1 MSFLSSENQEIAQPM
16 ELSLFA
22 SPSNQV
28 AVEKVYYTEARP
40 ISNISASDTPIEI
53 VVSGAGAE
61 YIDLRKSKLYVKARI
76 IKADGQALAAAEKT
90 GIINLPLQSI
100 FSQMDIYLNNK
111 LISLNTTNYPWKAYM
126 KTVLF
131 SGRDELLSQKQSQL
145 FTKDEGNLADPNAY
159 NGGNAGLVER
169 YSYTQK
175 SNVFEMEGSLMEDI
189 FDLDKYLINGVD
201 IYMKLFRSCI
211 PFIIMSA
218 EASPAYKL
226 ELLDVVY
233 KVAKVRVDPGVL
245 INHSKQIESTPAK
258 YILPRNEVKMNTIPK
273 GSTEFYW
280 DNIFPQAVPD
290 RIIIGLLS
298 QSAVNGD
305 YSANPFN
312 FAPYAIT
319 DVGVYINGESIPGR
333 PLKLDF
339 EAGNYASAYARL
351 FEPCGKWNKDT
362 GLYIDRED
370 FGKGYAFYVFTIN
383 PCGFGEEYINLIR
396 RGNTRVELKF
406 KTATTEALNAVVFST
421 YSALLE
427 INKARDINY
436 IQP

>member
-1 MSFLSSENQEIAQPM
+1 MSFLSYDSKDITQPM

-22 SPSNQV
+22 SRSNQV
-28 AVEKVYYTEARP
+28 AVEKLYYTEARS
-40 ISNISASDTPIEI
+40 ISNISSTDTPIEI

-61 YIDLRKSKLYVKARI
+61 YIDLKKCKLYVKARI
-76 IKADGQALAAAEKT
+76 LKADGSILDENEKT
-90 GIINLPLQSI
+90 GIINLPLQSM
-100 FSQMDIYLNNK
+100 FSQMDVYLNNK
-111 LISLNTTNYPWKAYM
+111 LVSLNTNNYPWKAYI
-126 KTVLF
+126 KTILF

-145 FTKDEGNLADPNAY
+145 FFKEDGDLADSNAY
-159 NGGNAGLVER
+159 NGGNSGLVQR
-169 YSYTQK
+169 YAFTKRSAL
-175 SNVFEMEGSLMEDI
+175 FELEGNLMEDI

-201 IYMKLFRSCI
+201 IYIKLFRSNAS
-211 PFIIMSA
+211 FTIMSD
-218 EASPAYKL
+218 ESTPAYKL

-245 INHSKQIESTPAK
+245 INHSKQIESTPVK

-290 RIIIGLLS
+290 RIIVGVLS
-298 QSAVNGD
+298 LKAVNGD
-305 YSANPFN
+305 YTANPFN
-312 FAPYAIT
+312 FANYSAT
-319 DVGVYINGESIPGR
+319 DIGIYVNGESVPGR
-333 PLKLDF
+333 PLKL
-339 EAGNYASAYARL
+339 NYDDGSYISAYVRL

-370 FGKGYAFYVFTIN
+370 FKNGYAFYVFSVD

-396 RGNTRVELKF
+396 RGNTRLELKF
-406 KTATTEALNAVVFST
+406 KSATTEALNALVFST

-427 INKARDINY
+427 ISKTREINY